1 MLPASLQGMSMR
13 PHRSA
18 WQAMAC
24 VLLLLPALGLAA
36 VSPRPKAGELPPDVL
51 GMDLDGEPVSVSQH
65 RGKVVIVTFWASWC
79 GPCRRELPMLAHIQK
94 TVGREH
100 LEVIAVNYKEH
111 RKDFLEVI
119 RANRDVLL
127 TYVHDKGPVSDR
139 YGVTTLPNMFIIDR
153 EGRIAHTH
161 IGYGEETFRQMIEEI
176 IALLPPEATAR
187 PAKS

>member
-1 MLPASLQGMSMR
+1 
-13 PHRSA
+13 
-18 WQAMAC
+18 MAC
-24 VLLLLPALGLAA
+24 ALLLLPALASAA
-36 VSPRPKAGELPPDVL
+36 PRPRPGELPPDAL
-51 GMDLDGEPVSVSQH
+51 GVDMDGDPVSVSQH

-79 GPCRRELPMLAHIQK
+79 GPCRRELPMLAHIQR
-94 TVGREH
+94 TVGREY

-119 RANRDVLL
+119 RANRDLEL

-139 YGVTTLPNMFIIDR
+139 YGVTRLPNMFIVDR
-153 EGRIAHTH
+153 EGRVAHTH

-176 IALLPPEATAR
+176 IALLPPEATSR